1 VIAIQ
6 PAMRGS
12 TPDDIRNTQGADRL
26 NEWFVPARGPRRLRV
41 AIGLLFLPYTGMVLS
56 YTVIGGMLAPAVA
69 WDRVGALLV
78 IYFLGLGIAAHAL
91 DALGSR
97 GIKPWGEVF
106 SRRQLWI
113 AAAGSLI
120 VAYAIAGHY
129 SYWYVPWLAAV
140 AVVEGFFVFAY
151 NLEWWNGRFHTDGW
165 FALSWGALPV
175 LAGCV
180 MQTNRVSFSALIV
193 AGAMALLSVVE
204 ITASRAYKD
213 LKRRPNRSD
222 EDDVLV
228 TRYERILKSVSLGV
242 IALGAGLAL
251 FRFTHG

>member
-1 VIAIQ
+1 
-6 PAMRGS
+6 
-12 TPDDIRNTQGADRL
+12 
-26 NEWFVPARGPRRLRV
+26 
-41 AIGLLFLPYTGMVLS
+41 
-56 YTVIGGMLAPAVA
+56 
-69 WDRVGALLV
+69 
-78 IYFLGLGIAAHAL
+78 
-91 DALGSR
+91 
-97 GIKPWGEVF
+97 
-106 SRRQLWI
+106 
-113 AAAGSLI
+113 
-120 VAYAIAGHY
+120 
-129 SYWYVPWLAAV
+129 
-140 AVVEGFFVFAY
+140 
-151 NLEWWNGRFHTDGW
+151 
-165 FALSWGALPV
+165 
-175 LAGCV
+175 

>member
-1 VIAIQ
+1 MQ
-6 PAMRGS
+6 GS
-12 TPDDIRNTQGADRL
+12 TSDHLRNGQSADRL
-26 NEWFVPARGPRRLRV
+26 NEWFVPARGPKRLRV

-91 DALGSR
+91 DALGRR

-129 SYWYVPWLAAV
+129 SYWYVPWLAAI

-175 LAGCV
+175 LAGYV
-180 MQTNRVSFSALIV
+180 MQTDTLSLAALIV

-213 LKRRPNRSD
+213 LKRRPSRTDD
-222 EDDVLV
+222 E
-228 TRYERILKSVSLGV
+228 TASAARYERILKSISLGV
-242 IALGAGLAL
+242 IALGVGLAVL
-251 FRFTHG
+251 RFTHG